1 MSTRNRQAVSLA
13 LILGAVVFGMVLA
26 GGLNLTVATSAQDT
40 GPIVPEGVV
49 GGSGAA
55 AGLPSFANL
64 AEAVEHAVVSVQT
77 ATIRERP
84 HDGVDPFE
92 FFLGP
97 RDRGERGDHPERE
110 QGPPA
115 PQGPQPP
122 DRFRAEGGGSGFVI
136 TAAGLVV
143 TNYHVVSDADEVT
156 VGLEGRTY
164 KARVVGTDPPTDIA
178 LLQIDAGHPLAYL
191 ALGDSEALRS
201 GDWVMAIGD
210 PFGLDKTVT
219 VGVVSA
225 KGRQINISGEPSF
238 ENFIQT
244 DAAINFGNS
253 GGPLLDVRGQVI
265 GINSAINWGA
275 ENIGFAVPV
284 NTLKQ
289 VLPQLRA
296 KGEVTRGYLGILIT
310 DVDYDIAEAFGLAKP
325 QGVLVNQVVA
335 GQPADKAGL
344 AHGDIILQVDG
355 QPVKDTRFLIDYVS
369 AKGPGGAVD
378 LDVLRGGEHVTK
390 TVHLTER
397 PHQGEEPTHE
407 ENGEQGGI
415 DWLGIRYQD
424 LTPGSRTAHG
434 LPDGVTGVWITSVDP
449 TSPLWDEGI
458 RNDGVIYVVSE
469 VNGKKVS
476 SVGELEAAV
485 KEAKPGSR
493 LRLYVRRFA
502 NGEEAP
508 PRFVFPKV
516 PQP

>member
-1 MSTRNRQAVSLA
+1 MSTRKRQAVSFA

-26 GGLNLTVATSAQDT
+26 GGLDLTSPTSAQDT

-49 GGSGAA
+49 GAGQGAA

-64 AEAVEHAVVSVQT
+64 AEAVEHAVVSVET
-77 ATIRERP
+77 ATISERP
-84 HDGVDPFE
+84 HQSGDPFE
-92 FFLGP
+92 FFFGP
-97 RDRGERGDHPERE
+97 RDRGDQGDPQERR
-110 QGPPA
+110 QS
-115 PQGPQPP
+115 PQGPEQPE
-122 DRFRAEGGGSGFVI
+122 RYRSEGGGSGFVI
-136 TAAGLVV
+136 TADGLVV

-164 KARVVGTDPPTDIA
+164 QAKVVGTDPPTDIA
-178 LLQIDAGHPLAYL
+178 LLRIEAGHPLQYL
-191 ALGDSEALRS
+191 ALGSSESLRS

-253 GGPLLDVRGQVI
+253 GGPLLNVRGEVI

-284 NTLKQ
+284 DTLKQ
-289 VLPQLRA
+289 VLPQLRES
-296 KGEVTRGYLGILIT
+296 GEVTRGYLGILIN
-310 DVDYDIAEAFGLAKP
+310 DVDYDTAEAFGLSKP
-325 QGVLVNQVVA
+325 EGVLVNQVVA

-344 AHGDIILQVDG
+344 QHGDILLQVDG
-355 QPVKDTRFLIDYVS
+355 KPIASTRFLIDYVS
-369 AKGPGGAVD
+369 AKGPGESVD
-378 LDVLRGGEHVTK
+378 LDVLRDGRHVTK
-390 TVHLTER
+390 TAHLTER
-397 PHQGEEPTHE
+397 PHQGEEPVRE
-407 ENGEQGGI
+407 ESDEQGGI

-424 LTPGSRTAHG
+424 LTPGSRSSHG
-434 LPDGVTGVWITSVDP
+434 LPGDLAGVWITSVDP
-449 TSPLWDEGI
+449 TSPLWDEGV

-469 VNGKKVS
+469 VNGKKVT
-476 SVGELEAAV
+476 SVGEFEAAV

-502 NGEEAP
+502 NGQEAP
-508 PRFVFPKV
+508 PRFVFPRV

>member
-1 MSTRNRQAVSLA
+1 MSTRNRQAFSFA

-26 GGLNLTVATSAQDT
+26 GGLNLTVPSSAQDT
-40 GPIVPEGVV
+40 GPIVPQGV
-49 GGSGAA
+49 GGEGAA

-84 HDGVDPFE
+84 HQGADPFQ
-92 FFLGP
+92 FFFGP
-97 RDRGERGDHPERE
+97 RDRGDQGQRPDREQQQEPQQPER
-110 QGPPA
+110 
-115 PQGPQPP
+115 
-122 DRFRAEGGGSGFVI
+122 FRSEGGGSGFVI
-136 TAAGLVV
+136 TTDGLVV

-156 VGLEGRTY
+156 VGLEGRQY
-164 KARVVGTDPPTDIA
+164 KAKVVGTDPPTDIA
-178 LLQIDAGHPLAYL
+178 LLRIDAGRPLKYL
-191 ALGDSEALRS
+191 ALGDSDTLRS

-253 GGPLLDVRGQVI
+253 GGPLLNVRGEVI

-289 VLPQLRA
+289 VLPQLR
-296 KGEVTRGYLGILIT
+296 KTGEVTRGYLGIMIN
-310 DVDYDIAEAFGLAKP
+310 DVDYDVAEAFGLDKP

-344 AHGDIILQVDG
+344 THGDIILQVDG
-355 QPVKDTRFLIDYVS
+355 QPIKDTRYLIDYVS
-369 AKGPGGAVD
+369 NKGPGGSVS
-378 LDVLRGGEHVTK
+378 LDVLRNGEHVTK

-397 PHQGEEPTHE
+397 PRQGEEPTHPESAE
-407 ENGEQGGI
+407 EGGI
-415 DWLGIRYQD
+415 DWLGIRYQN
-424 LTPGSRTAHG
+424 LSPSARSAHS
-434 LPDGVTGVWITSVDP
+434 LPDDVSGVWITSVDP

-469 VNGKKVS
+469 IDGKKVS
-476 SVGELEAAV
+476 TVGELETAV
-485 KEAKPGSR
+485 KAAKPGSR
-493 LRLYVRRFA
+493 LRLYVRRFV

>member
-1 MSTRNRQAVSLA
+1 MSTRNRQILSFA
-13 LILGAVVFGMVLA
+13 LVLGAVVFGMVLA
-26 GGLNLTVATSAQDT
+26 GGLSLTVPTSAQDT
-40 GPIVPEGVV
+40 GPIVPQGVV
-49 GGSGAA
+49 GGEGAA

-77 ATIRERP
+77 ATIRERS
-84 HDGVDPFE
+84 HQGTDPFE
-92 FFLGP
+92 FFFGP
-97 RDRGERGDHPERE
+97 RDRGDRGQRPDREQQQEPQQPER
-110 QGPPA
+110 
-115 PQGPQPP
+115 
-122 DRFRAEGGGSGFVI
+122 FRSEGGGSGFVI
-136 TAAGLVV
+136 TSDGLLV
-143 TNYHVVSDADEVT
+143 TNYHVVSEADEVT
-156 VGLEGRTY
+156 VGLEGRQY
-164 KARVVGTDPPTDIA
+164 KAKVVGTDPPTDIA
-178 LLQIDAGHPLAYL
+178 LLRIDAGHPLEYL
-191 ALGDSEALRS
+191 ALGDSDTLRS

-253 GGPLLDVRGQVI
+253 GGPLLNVRGEVI

-289 VLPQLRA
+289 VLPQLR
-296 KGEVTRGYLGILIT
+296 KTGEVTRGYLGIMIN
-310 DVDYDIAEAFGLAKP
+310 DVDYDVAEAFGLDKP

-344 AHGDIILQVDG
+344 RHGDIILEVDG
-355 QPVKDTRFLIDYVS
+355 KPVKDTRFLIDYVS
-369 AKGPGGAVD
+369 DKGPGKSVALEVVRDGKP
-378 LDVLRGGEHVTK
+378 VTK
-390 TVHLTER
+390 TVHLAER
-397 PHQGEEPTHE
+397 PRQGEEPSHE
-407 ENGEQGGI
+407 ESGAEGGI

-424 LTPGSRTAHG
+424 LTPGSRSAHG
-434 LPDGVTGVWITSVDP
+434 LPDEVAGVWITSVDP
-449 TSPLWDEGI
+449 TSPLWDEGV
-458 RNDGVIYVVSE
+458 RNDGVINIVSE
-469 VNGKKVS
+469 VNGKKVTS
-476 SVGELEAAV
+476 AGEFEAAV
-485 KEAKPGSR
+485 KQAKPGSR

-516 PQP
+516 PTP